1 MQCRS
6 GAVVVQKWHGGGNG
20 KNWAQIWRLY
30 VALLGIPPPPSSK
43 KFCNIAT
50 CHCHPARK
58 ESGLYIFYVPD
69 FCHHSW
75 YGFVTEARRRTL
87 PCSLFLYSHLFPSS
101 ISSLSC
107 PKAAFTKPLTKDDA
121 KFCRAE
127 SRLLGPIEAPINFLS
142 RRPWCAILIYI
153 SLSNQSSN
161 NTIIQE
167 NLLSF
172 LLWIYN
178 GWKRVVVNETNIR
191 TI

>member
-1 MQCRS
+1 MNAPHGS
-6 GAVVVQKWHGGGNG
+6 GVDFFVVVLLLHG
-20 KNWAQIWRLY
+20 AIR
-30 VALLGIPPPPSSK
+30 
-43 KFCNIAT
+43 KFCVT
-50 CHCHPARK
+50 TMWHCCFHTQK
-58 ESGLYIFYVPD
+58 ESGLHIFYVPD
-69 FCHHSW
+69 FCHHRR
-75 YGFVTEARRRTL
+75 YGFVTEARCRTL

-161 NTIIQE
+161 NTFIQE

-172 LLWIYN
+172 LL
-178 GWKRVVVNETNIR
+178 
-191 TI
+191 